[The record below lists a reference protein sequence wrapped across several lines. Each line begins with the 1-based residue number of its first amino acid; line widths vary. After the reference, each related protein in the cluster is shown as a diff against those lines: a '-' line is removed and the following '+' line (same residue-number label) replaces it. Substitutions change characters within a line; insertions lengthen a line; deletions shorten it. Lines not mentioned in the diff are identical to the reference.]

1 MPCPHCFAM
10 DHTASTCP
18 LFTTASAAV
27 AAQNRDAPAERLAN
41 LWTAVPVESLTPPM
55 RAFLQEL
62 FAQISALR
70 QDVENL
76 RAAMDMAGI

>member
-1 MPCPHCFAM
+1 
-10 DHTASTCP
+10 
-18 LFTTASAAV
+18 
-27 AAQNRDAPAERLAN
+27 
-41 LWTAVPVESLTPPM
+41 M